1 MPAIFSFA
9 TTVNM
14 RSEQVKDEIME
25 KFGEGS
31 VERLAPRF
39 IQINSQ
45 HPNISIYIL
54 HTIPYTFP
62 LVLKRRIRL
71 TIKGCWVGDHFLYSH
86 DPTEWFSSIMV
97 GRN

>member
-45 HPNISIYIL
+45 HPNISIHIL

>member
-14 RSEQVKDEIME
+14 RSEQVKDENRE

-39 IQINSQ
+39 IQINS
-45 HPNISIYIL
+45 
-54 HTIPYTFP
+54 
-62 LVLKRRIRL
+62 
-71 TIKGCWVGDHFLYSH
+71 
-86 DPTEWFSSIMV
+86 
-97 GRN
+97 

>member
-1 MPAIFSFA
+1 
-9 TTVNM
+9 M
-14 RSEQVKDEIME
+14 RSEQVKDENRE

-39 IQINSQ
+39 IQVNSQ
-45 HPNISIYIL
+45 HPNISIHIL

-86 DPTEWFSSIMV
+86 DPTE
-97 GRN
+97 

>member
-14 RSEQVKDEIME
+14 RSEQVKDENRE

-39 IQINSQ
+39 IQVNSQ
-45 HPNISIYIL
+45 HPNISIHIL

-86 DPTEWFSSIMV
+86 DPTE
-97 GRN
+97 